1 MAYQNEKRKR
11 KKTKKGNKEWRMKIL
26 KQTKYQ
32 KKEINCEKENWKEM
46 KKYKRKKEEMQK
58 GEKKWVK
65 KMEKWIM
72 INQSKKMKKANWNE
86 ERNRKI

>member
-1 MAYQNEKRKR
+1 MKKGKGRKQ
-11 KKTKKGNKEWRMKIL
+11 KKGNKEWRMKRL
-26 KQTKYQ
+26 KQTENQ
-32 KKEINCEKENWKEM
+32 KKEIKCGKEKWKEM

-86 ERNRKI
+86 ERNRKF